1 MTFLL
6 LGSNLTAAER
16 AQLKA
21 QLEAEERADSQ
32 KRQESIDAYKQ
43 MVDEFCA
50 DSFERMKKIS
60 ELLRAEK
67 ERVFAAADLL
77 IEQKE
82 ALFKTKSDRHSNQ
95 FTTSDGKVTVALG
108 YRTTDG
114 WDDTVNEGIA
124 KVKEYLSSLA
134 ATEEGAKAVNIILKL
149 LAKDKKGNMKASSM
163 IQLEQEAAKNGNP
176 LFVEGV
182 QIIRDAYR
190 PVDSCQFISV
200 SYKDDNGVKHVLPLS
215 LAAMDINS

>member
-1 MTFLL
+1 MDITKMTP
-6 LGSNLTAAER
+6 AER
-16 AQLKA
+16 AALKA

-32 KRQESIDAYKQ
+32 KRQKSIDAYKQ

-67 ERVFAAADLL
+67 ERVFTAADLL

-124 KVKEYLSSLA
+124 KVKEYLASLA

-149 LAKDKKGNMKASSM
+149 LAKDKKGNMKASAM

>member
-1 MTFLL
+1 MDI
-6 LGSNLTAAER
+6 SQMTAAER
-16 AQLKA
+16 AALRE
-21 QLEAEERADSQ
+21 QLEAQERADSQ
-32 KRQESIDAYKQ
+32 KRQESIDAYKK
-43 MVDEFCA
+43 MVDEFCQ
-50 DSFERMKKIS
+50 DVFGRMKKVS
-60 ELLRAEK
+60 DLMRAEK
-67 ERVFAAADLL
+67 ERVFAGADLL

-82 ALFKTKSDRHSNQ
+82 ALFKVKQDRHSNQ

-124 KVKEYLSSLA
+124 KVKEYLASLA

-149 LAKDKKGNMKASSM
+149 LAKDKKGNMKASAM

-215 LAAMDINS
+215 LASMDIN

>member
-1 MTFLL
+1 MDIK
-6 LGSNLTAAER
+6 NLTAEQR
-16 AQLKA
+16 AALKA
-21 QLEAEERADSQ
+21 QIEAEERAESQ
-32 KRQESIDAYKQ
+32 KRQDSIDAYKS

-50 DSFERMKKIS
+50 DTFSRMQKVS
-60 ELLRAEK
+60 ELMRIEK
-67 ERVFAAADLL
+67 ERVFAAAELL

-82 ALFKTKSDRHSNQ
+82 ALFKTKQDRHSNQ
-95 FTTSDGKVTVALG
+95 FTTADGKVTVALG
-108 YRTTDG
+108 YRTNDG

-124 KVKEYLSSLA
+124 KVKEYLESLA

-149 LAKDKKGNMKASSM
+149 LAKDKKGNLRASAM

-200 SYKDDNGVKHVLPLS
+200 SFKDENGVKHNLPLS
-215 LAAMDINS
+215 LSSMDLK

>member
-1 MTFLL
+1 MDI
-6 LGSNLTAAER
+6 SNMTAAER
-16 AQLKA
+16 AALRE
-21 QLEAEERADSQ
+21 QLEAQERADSQ

-149 LAKDKKGNMKASSM
+149 LAKDKKGTMKASSM

-176 LFVEGV
+176 LFVDTYPTAS
-182 QIIRDAYR
+182 R
-190 PVDSCQFISV
+190 
-200 SYKDDNGVKHVLPLS
+200 
-215 LAAMDINS
+215 

>member
-1 MTFLL
+1 MDISNMT
-6 LGSNLTAAER
+6 TAER
-16 AQLKA
+16 AALRE
-21 QLEAEERADSQ
+21 QLEAQERADSQ

>member
-1 MTFLL
+1 MDITKMTP
-6 LGSNLTAAER
+6 AER
-16 AQLKA
+16 AALRE
-21 QLEAEERADSQ
+21 QLEAQERADSQ

-149 LAKDKKGNMKASSM
+149 LAKDKKGNMKASAM

>member
-1 MTFLL
+1 MDIK
-6 LGSNLTAAER
+6 NLTAEQRGA
-16 AQLKA
+16 LKA
-21 QLEAEERADSQ
+21 QIEAEERAESQ
-32 KRQESIDAYKQ
+32 KRQDSIDAYKS

-50 DSFERMKKIS
+50 DTFSRMQKVS
-60 ELLRAEK
+60 ELMRIEK
-67 ERVFAAADLL
+67 ERVFAAAELL

-82 ALFKTKSDRHSNQ
+82 ALFKTKQDRHSNQ
-95 FTTSDGKVTVALG
+95 FTTADGKVTVALG
-108 YRTTDG
+108 YRTNDG

-124 KVKEYLSSLA
+124 KVKEYLESLA

-149 LAKDKKGNMKASSM
+149 LAKDKKGNLRASAM

-200 SYKDDNGVKHVLPLS
+200 SFKDENGVKHNLPLS
-215 LAAMDINS
+215 LSSMDLK

>member
-1 MTFLL
+1 MDI
-6 LGSNLTAAER
+6 SNMTAAER
-16 AQLKA
+16 AALRE
-21 QLEAEERADSQ
+21 QLEAQERADSQ

-67 ERVFAAADLL
+67 ERIFADADLL
-77 IEQKE
+77 IKQKE